1 MLKIIILFYLLWLFA
16 CSDKPSLS
24 NYPDAKPKIV
34 EIESLIEK
42 MKIGYQKHCL
52 QPVLTRDVPEKGC
65 AYRLFEAID
74 RRFGMNYR
82 DLHVINQGNDF
93 FFEEVERQVMQKLL
107 KKPKLAQQTRNAFPG
122 KKALFAFYRKIYAFK
137 EVP

>member
-1 MLKIIILFYLLWLFA
+1 MLKIIIISLLLWLFA

-24 NYPDAKPKIV
+24 NYPDAKPKIQ

-42 MKIGYQKHCL
+42 MKIGYQKYCM
-52 QPVLTRDVPEKGC
+52 QPILMRKVPEKGC

-74 RRFGMNYR
+74 RRFGMSYQ
-82 DLHVINQGNDF
+82 DLHVINQGNIF

-107 KKPKLAQQTRNAFPG
+107 KKPKLAQKTRNLFPG
-122 KKALFAFYRKIYAFK
+122 KKALLAYYRKIYAFK
-137 EVP
+137 KVP